1 MRRKKLVGKIIL
13 VDDERFEKDLLNL
26 AIQELNLHVD
36 LLYFHSA
43 EDALQ
48 YLRTTEDDIFL
59 IISDMNMPK
68 INGLDFKKIIDSEP
82 SLREKSIPFIFSSTS
97 VTKKQL
103 AEAYDYRLQ
112 GYFIKPPDVK
122 SMAKQIQLIINY
134 WILSIRP
141 DSELLGPQESVYK
154 L

>member
-1 MRRKKLVGKIIL
+1 MNEKKLLGKIVL
-13 VDDERFEKDLLNL
+13 VDDEKFEKELLALALEDLS
-26 AIQELNLHVD
+26 IRVD
-36 LLYFHSA
+36 LEYFHSA
-43 EDALQ
+43 EDAIH
-48 YLRTTEDDIFL
+48 YLKATKDNVFL

-68 INGLDFKKIIDSEP
+68 INGLDFKKIIDSDEQ
-82 SLREKSIPFIFSSTS
+82 LKEKAIPFIFSSTS

-122 SMAKQIQLIINY
+122 AMAKQLKLIINY
-134 WILSIRP
+134 WILSVRP
-141 DSELLGPQESVYK
+141 DSTILGGHENIYK